1 METIRLS
8 TKGQLVI
15 PNEIRKAHHLR
26 PGTRFVVSFVGTEI
40 RLTPVAPFAKRTVDD
55 AAGLLAKRGR
65 RRKIGADTTRR
76 KIQQTL
82 KARDAATRS

>member
-40 RLTPVAPFAKRTVDD
+40 RLTPVAPFAKRTVNET
-55 AAGLLAKRGR
+55 AGLLAKRGR
-65 RRKIGADTTRR
+65 KIGSDAARN

>member
-15 PNEIRKAHHLR
+15 PNEIRKAHHLAA
-26 PGTRFVVSFVGTEI
+26 GTEFMVSFVGAEI
-40 RLTPVAPFAKRTVDD
+40 RLTPVPSFPKSTVIE
-55 AAGLLAKRGR
+55 AAGLLAKRGTKKPDVR
-65 RRKIGADTTRR
+65 ITRAKIA
-76 KIQQTL
+76 KML